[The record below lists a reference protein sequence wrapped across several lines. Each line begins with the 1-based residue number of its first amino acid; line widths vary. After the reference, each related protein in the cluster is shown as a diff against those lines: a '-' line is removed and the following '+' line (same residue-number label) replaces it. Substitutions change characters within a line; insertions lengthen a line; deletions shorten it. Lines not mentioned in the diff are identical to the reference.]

1 MERVKSKNKL
11 IELFIVAFG
20 GALIGLIGAKSL
32 QFSITTEEKIR
43 TVTIESGSIEFS
55 ESEIPTLETVDGGE
69 IKIDSFSSQGS
80 FFRTD
85 TYEHFIEDT
94 ENKCVIE
101 GNVFGAQCVSLAQA
115 FWTNYAGRSISDC
128 GTGAARGIWEC
139 KDINAGS
146 DFVLVEG
153 VQNLQAGDW
162 AIFDSGRYGH
172 VGMVYDSIEDDYIP
186 LYGENQGG
194 KPCEAGGS
202 QPNFVKLNHKTL
214 LGAFRPKEYIIK
226 PEPTIAPDGGLV
238 K

>member
-1 MERVKSKNKL
+1 MERVKSKNNL
-11 IELFIVAFG
+11 IVLCMVAFG
-20 GALIGLIGAKSL
+20 GALIGLIWSESS
-32 QFSITTEEKIR
+32 QFPITTEEKIR
-43 TVTIESGSIEFS
+43 TVIIESGSIEFS
-55 ESEIPTLETVDGGE
+55 ESEIPTLETIDGGE
-69 IKIDSFSSQGS
+69 IKTDSFSIQGS

-128 GTGAARGIWEC
+128 GTGTARGIWEC

-146 DFVLVEG
+146 DFVVVEG
-153 VQNLQAGDW
+153 AQNLQAGDW
-162 AIFDSGRYGH
+162 AIFDYGRYGH
-172 VGMVYDSIEDDYIP
+172 VGMVYDSIENDYIP

-214 LGAFRPKEYIIK
+214 LGAFRPKDYIK
-226 PEPTIAPDGGLV
+226 PEPIIAPDGGLV
-238 K
+238 I